1 MHDEAYHVGSPGKKT
16 THTRLPDS
24 SYPNTVVVLATKKS
38 FVTTLCVCVMLAMA
52 VQPNLNVSLKPL
64 AFPSQKI
71 KPLLEKASIFAN
83 PISKTTTLSNLKL
96 SSHCHTHT
104 YTPTTKL
111 VKPIWASATAEAT
124 VAEEHTVS
132 DGDFTSQ
139 SPPDKEV
146 SLSLSLSLS
155 LCVCLCG

>member
-1 MHDEAYHVGSPGKKT
+1 
-16 THTRLPDS
+16 
-24 SYPNTVVVLATKKS
+24 
-38 FVTTLCVCVMLAMA
+38 MLAMA

-83 PISKTTTLSNLKL
+83 PISKTISLSNLKL
-96 SSHCHTHT
+96 SSDCHTH
-104 YTPTTKL
+104 TTKL

-132 DGDFTSQ
+132 DDDFISQ

-146 SLSLSLSLS
+146 SLTLSLSLS
-155 LCVCLCG
+155 LYVCVVNGFFFF